1 MNVANFVFFDE
12 NSTSSTSNVLSNPS
26 NASTMTLEVSGS
38 SFNLKVE
45 GRADFQGEDNWH
57 ELGIIGL
64 KDYSVLSSISEEGI
78 YAIPMDGISQI
89 RLINSGSVGSFKAFG
104 VATAQG

>member
-1 MNVANFVFFDE
+1 MNIANFVFFDE

-26 NASTMTLEVSGS
+26 SASTMTLEVYGS
-38 SFNLKVE
+38 SFNLTVE

-64 KDYSVLSSISEEGI
+64 KSYDVLSSITEEGI
-78 YAIPMDGISQI
+78 YAISMDGISQI
-89 RLINSGSVGSFKAFG
+89 RLVNSGSVGSFKAFG
-104 VATAQG
+104 VATA

>member
-1 MNVANFVFFDE
+1 MNIANFVFFDE

-26 NASTMTLEVSGS
+26 SASTMTLEVYGN
-38 SFNLKVE
+38 SFNLTVE

-64 KDYSVLSSISEEGI
+64 KSYDVLSSITEEGI

-89 RLINSGSVGSFKAFG
+89 RLVNSGSVGSFKAFG
-104 VATAQG
+104 VATA

>member
-1 MNVANFVFFDE
+1 MNIANFVFFDE

-26 NASTMTLEVSGS
+26 SASTMTLEVYGS
-38 SFNLKVE
+38 SFNLTVE

-64 KDYSVLSSISEEGI
+64 KNYDVLASITEEGI

-89 RLINSGSVGSFKAFG
+89 RLVNSGSVGSFKAFG
-104 VATAQG
+104 VATAQR